1 MAREFPWQWGV
12 LLTAIRHL
20 PFYLYLYRG
29 PESWSIVKILAFRLI
44 LLSHFYAVP
53 PLLFFPFPFSSSFLS
68 ISREV
73 VGECGMLLELQQLSD
88 AWTFYFLPL
97 LSPEVGWKERLRN
110 DLFLCWVGRKSFI
123 ATWCQEYQLLSKFKI
138 PATSLVTYLMHVE
151 DHYHCDTTY
160 HNKIHAADVT
170 QSSHVL
176 LSLPALQVC
185 HCVDHILRMSHRGA
199 APISTIATGASCL
212 LFQSVFVMMVVST
225 AESVSDVSLTVQLGI
240 YRVGQK
246 KPFSDLIT
254 LWRLVLE
261 RRAVCQNFRN
271 FIQKKVQSSY
281 FSEF

>member
-1 MAREFPWQWGV
+1 MAVRRVANCYTPFTFLPLPLQGPRK
-12 LLTAIRHL
+12 LKYCQNSGISADIAL
-20 PFYLYLYRG
+20 PFLC
-29 PESWSIVKILAFRLI
+29 
-44 LLSHFYAVP
+44 
-53 PLLFFPFPFSSSFLS
+53 SSSPFVLS
-68 ISREV
+68 LPIFFQFSFHFPRS
-73 VGECGMLLELQQLSD
+73 GGRMWHAAGIAAAQC

-97 LSPEVGWKERLRN
+97 LSPKVGWKERLRN

-185 HCVDHILRMSHRGA
+185 HCVDHILRVSHRGGSTNQYHCHWGELPA
-199 APISTIATGASCL
+199 FSLGLCYDGRNIGKRVRCQSYRPIGHIQG
-212 LFQSVFVMMVVST
+212 
-225 AESVSDVSLTVQLGI
+225 GP
-240 YRVGQK
+240 K
-246 KPFSDLIT
+246 KPHCFSDLIT